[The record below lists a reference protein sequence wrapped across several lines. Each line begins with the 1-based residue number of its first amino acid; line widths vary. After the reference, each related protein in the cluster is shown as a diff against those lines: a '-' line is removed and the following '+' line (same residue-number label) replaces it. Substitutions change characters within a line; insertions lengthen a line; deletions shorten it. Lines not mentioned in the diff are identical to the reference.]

1 MNAKAPAL
9 ALLAVVSACL
19 AARPAAAQDEVTHS
33 TRIEKNQV
41 FVDVEND
48 SKKMITVSSIVVSFY
63 DKKGVLLDKST
74 ITCENDCTVDVDE
87 AEAFGPLEGPKGWDT
102 VNVTKVYYED
112 VEATAPSAG
121 TKAPKPAP
129 APAPKA
135 PAPAPAP
142 PAKPA
147 TPPAAPAAPAAPP
160 AATAATP
167 EGLMKLFYAH
177 LNRAEYDKAKTL
189 YTKFALDN
197 IVSILGESG
206 FKTWAVAE
214 TKNGTVKEVV
224 LTAPVVD
231 AAPMAAIEIRYLDGS
246 KVRRNCQ
253 IKKEGAMWKVET
265 VDPL

>member
-1 MNAKAPAL
+1 MHIKTPTL
-9 ALLAVVSACL
+9 AVIAVVSACL
-19 AARPAAAQDEVTHS
+19 SALPAAGQDEVTHS

-41 FVDVEND
+41 YVDVEND

-63 DKKGVLLDKST
+63 DKKSVLLEKST
-74 ITCENDCTVDVDE
+74 ITCENDCTVNVDE
-87 AEAFGPLEGPKGWDT
+87 AESFGPVEGPKSWDT
-102 VNVTKVYYED
+102 VNVTRVYYED
-112 VEATAPSAG
+112 VETPAPATGA
-121 TKAPKPAP
+121 KAPRP
-129 APAPKA
+129 APAPK
-135 PAPAPAP
+135 APAP

-147 TPPAAPAAPAAPP
+147 TPPAPPAAAAT
-160 AATAATP
+160 ATAATP

-177 LNRAEYDKAKTL
+177 LNRAEYDKAKAL
-189 YTKFALDN
+189 YTKFAFDN

-206 FKTWAVAE
+206 FKAWALEE

-231 AAPMAAIEIRYLDGS
+231 TAPMAAIEIRYLNGAKS
-246 KVRRNCQ
+246 RRNCH

>member
-1 MNAKAPAL
+1 MPINTSTAAL
-9 ALLAVVSACL
+9 IAVVSASL
-19 AARPAAAQDEVTHS
+19 SVLPAAGQDEVTHS

-41 FVDVEND
+41 YVDVEND

-63 DKKGVLLDKST
+63 DKKSVLLEKST
-74 ITCENDCTVDVDE
+74 ITCENDCTVNVDE
-87 AEAFGPLEGPKGWDT
+87 AESFGPLEGPKGWDS
-102 VNVTKVYYED
+102 VNVTRVYYED
-112 VEATAPSAG
+112 VETPAPATG
-121 TKAPKPAP
+121 VKAPRP
-129 APAPKA
+129 APAPK
-135 PAPAPAP
+135 APAP

-147 TPPAAPAAPAAPP
+147 TPPAPPAAAAT
-160 AATAATP
+160 ATAATP

-177 LNRAEYDKAKTL
+177 LNRAEYDKAKAL

-206 FKTWAVAE
+206 FKAWALEE

-231 AAPMAAIEIRYLDGS
+231 AAPMAVIEIRYLDGA
-246 KVRRNCQ
+246 KARRNCQ